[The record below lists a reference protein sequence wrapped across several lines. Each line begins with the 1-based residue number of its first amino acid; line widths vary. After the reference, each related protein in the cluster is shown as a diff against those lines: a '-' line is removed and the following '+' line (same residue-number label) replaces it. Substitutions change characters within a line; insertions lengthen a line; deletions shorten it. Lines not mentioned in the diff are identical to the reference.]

1 MGKRSVGWI
10 AATAP
15 VSISMASAP
24 TLPLA
29 AGTICS
35 NCAVSAAIP
44 AAAAKSKNIR
54 SSVLRALDLSQPIGT
69 LQHVTRLAAVGWPDD
84 AFALHHVQDACRAA
98 VAQAQPPLQ
107 RGSGRLAHLQHHA
120 YRVLIHGI
128 LGAVVFLAVFRTAV

>member
-15 VSISMASAP
+15 VSMSMASAP

-35 NCAVSAAIP
+35 NCAVNAAIP
-44 AAAAKSKNIR
+44 AAAANSKNIR
-54 SSVLRALDLSQPIGT
+54 SSVLRALDLGEPVGT
-69 LQHVTRLAAVGWPDD
+69 LQHVARLAAVGRPDD
-84 AFALHHVQDACRAA
+84 DFTLHHVQDPRRAA

-107 RGSGRLAHLQHHA
+107 R
-120 YRVLIHGI
+120 
-128 LGAVVFLAVFRTAV
+128 